1 MRKDGGA
8 RDEMTE
14 SQLLQALRSGGDA
27 AGLRSH
33 AELRMNSEVFAGFY
47 ERAARPL
54 WAYLARA
61 SQDAVLADDL
71 TQESF
76 VRFLGAEVTVDG
88 EVEARRYLFRIATN
102 LLKDHWRRRPVSSIE
117 EMPQEA
123 FATAESSAQVD
134 AQAWLGAAMA
144 QMSVRERQMLWLAYA
159 EGYSHSEIAEVMGL
173 GSTSVRLLLFRARK
187 KVAALLTKGEAR

>member
-8 RDEMTE
+8 SDEMTE

-27 AGLRSH
+27 AGLRAQS
-33 AELRMNSEVFAGFY
+33 ELRMNSETFTGFY

-54 WAYLARA
+54 WAYLARV
-61 SQDAVLADDL
+61 SQDAALADDL

-76 VRFLGAEVTVDG
+76 VRFLCAEVTVDG

-117 EMPQEA
+117 EMPEAA
-123 FATAESSAQVD
+123 FASTDDSAQVD

-159 EGYSHSEIAEVMGL
+159 EGYSHKEIAAVMGL

-187 KVAALLTKGEAR
+187 KVAALLTKGEVR